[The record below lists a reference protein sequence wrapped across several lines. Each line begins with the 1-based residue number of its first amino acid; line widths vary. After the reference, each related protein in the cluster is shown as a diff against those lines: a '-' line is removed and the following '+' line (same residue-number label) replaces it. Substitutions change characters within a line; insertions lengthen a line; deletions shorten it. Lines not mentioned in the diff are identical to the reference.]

1 MMGCCKKITRVL
13 ALLLLLV
20 QYLPAHAQNSNIP
33 FRHINAEELLPE
45 NHIKCFFNDSAGFVW
60 LGTRNGLAR
69 FDGVN
74 VKTFQY
80 TPGDSASLKG
90 YNVTNIVTDKNDNL
104 WVGTDY
110 GVNFYDVH
118 KNTFQNFPL
127 IPDKGPSA
135 KGMCYAVPLALDD
148 DGMLWVF
155 IATRY
160 ALYVFNTHTHR
171 LTQMPGNAD
180 MEFGIARQPLAAG
193 NTRIGFRMLQGVV
206 LYQFNKYSLVKS
218 QAYFTPGGMFAGL
231 PINEARVYY
240 DTSDSLAW
248 ITCDKGLIKLNYK
261 AGSYT
266 LYNSFNG
273 RPVGKT
279 TDICFNGNQLFVASA
294 YNGLFVFD
302 AAMGAFTNN
311 VQNNPADPNTLQ
323 SNKLSRLFMAH
334 NTLFVTFEEGGLD
347 VANLQTAFTRIVSKQ
362 DAAPLGLKNQVSS
375 VCQLPAGELLMGTA
389 ESGVLAASPVNGAI
403 NYART
408 ALLQKKLPARQVN
421 NIAAT
426 NVYTAVSSNEGL
438 FIFKPNTTE
447 GTRLAPVIP
456 GGVNYAAFYNDS
468 VLLATTNDGL
478 YQVNLQQGKFKVLPV
493 QDFNSQ
499 HNFRNLS
506 VYCMP
511 GKNVAYVL
519 AETGGFLHEMEYANG
534 RFSIKRETWLSQSNA
549 FITQGRTADELLL
562 CGPHGLLAFNTNTF
576 LANPLEGRAFSNRG
590 VYAALRLTNG
600 NWFIVYDKGAVVYN
614 AALNNIIASY
624 DQAKGL
630 YSSYFFSNGCAQLS
644 SGQVVL
650 GSKDGA
656 FIYTNGAG
664 MQNNTMPPP
673 LYFTDIKVNDGIY
686 PFKKEVNFLNE
697 VQLPYDEN
705 TISFS
710 FAAIDFTAS
719 LNTKTAYRMD
729 GVDKAWVTAP
739 RNGFARYANLAPGTY
754 VFTLRNFDGAA
765 GSRYKKIKVVIAG
778 PFWRKWWFIL
788 LCAATLFLMVYM
800 VYLYRIQELIRLQ
813 KVRNNIATDL
823 HDDIGSTLTNINILA
838 ELSHANIGNNDKASV
853 FIKRITE
860 EVTATSQSLDDIV
873 WSINTSNDS
882 FAEMAARMR
891 RYAVDLFE
899 QGDIAWKVQ
908 FDEQLVG
915 KKLKMEQRRDIYLIF
930 KEAVNNIYKHANAK
944 NVTVALMLL
953 KGRMQMQIQ
962 DDGQGFDVNKPTSR
976 NGLKNMARRT
986 QKWKGVYSVQSGT
999 GGTIIT
1005 IQIP

>member
-1 MMGCCKKITRVL
+1 MGCCKKIILVFSLL
-13 ALLLLLV
+13 ALLVQCLLV
-20 QYLPAHAQNSNIP
+20 HAQNNNLP
-33 FRHINAEELLPE
+33 FRHLSTEELLPE

-90 YNVTNIVTDKNDNL
+90 YNVTNVVTDKNGNL

-110 GVNFYDVH
+110 GVNFYDIH

-127 IPDKGPSA
+127 IPDEGPSA
-135 KGMCYAVPLALDD
+135 LGMCYAVPLALDD
-148 DGMLWVF
+148 NGMLWIF

-160 ALYVFNTHTHR
+160 ALYLFDTHTHR
-171 LTQMPGNAD
+171 LTPMPAKAD
-180 MEFGIARQPLAAG
+180 MEFGIGRQPLPGG
-193 NTRIGFRMLQGVV
+193 NMRMGFRMLQGAA
-206 LYQFNKYSLVKS
+206 LYEFSKYRVVKS
-218 QAYFTPGGMFAGL
+218 QEYFTPGGMFAGL
-231 PINEARVYY
+231 LINEARVYY
-240 DTSDSLAW
+240 DATDSLAW

-279 TDICFNGNQLFVASA
+279 TDVCFNGNQLFVATA

-302 AAMGAFTNN
+302 ATLGTFTSAM
-311 VQNNPADPNTLQ
+311 QNNPADPSTLQ

-347 VANLQTAFTRIVSKQ
+347 VANLQTAFTRIASRQ
-362 DAAPLGLKNQVSS
+362 DVAPLGLKNQISS
-375 VCQLPAGELLMGTA
+375 VCQLPGGEILMGTA
-389 ESGVLAASPVNGAI
+389 ESGVLAASPVTGAI
-403 NYART
+403 NYAHT
-408 ALLQKKLPARQVN
+408 ALLQKQLPAKQVN
-421 NIAAT
+421 HITANNA
-426 NVYTAVSSNEGL
+426 YTAVSSNEGL
-438 FIFKPNTTE
+438 FIFKTN
-447 GTRLAPVIP
+447 GVAAARLAPVIT
-456 GGVNYAAFYNDS
+456 GGVNYAAFYNDTL
-468 VLLATTNDGL
+468 LLATTNDGL
-478 YQVNLQQGKFKVLPV
+478 YQVNIQADKFNVLPV
-493 QDFNSQ
+493 PDYNNE
-499 HNFRNLS
+499 HNFRSLS
-506 VYCMP
+506 VYCVP
-511 GKNVAYVL
+511 NNNVAYVL
-519 AETGGFLHEMEYANG
+519 AETGGFLHEMEYTGG
-534 RFSIKRETWLSQSNA
+534 RFRIKRATWLSQSNA
-549 FITQGRTADELLL
+549 FITQGRTANELLL
-562 CGPHGLLAFNTNTF
+562 CGPHGLLAFNTTTF
-576 LANPLEGRAFSNRG
+576 LSTPVEGRAFSNRG
-590 VYAALRLTNG
+590 VYAALQLTNG
-600 NWFIVYDKGAVVYN
+600 HWFIVYDKGAVVYD
-614 AALNNIIASY
+614 AGLKNIIYSY

-630 YSSYFFSNGCAQLS
+630 YSSYFFSNGCALLS
-644 SGQVVL
+644 NGQVVL
-650 GSKDGA
+650 GTKDGA
-656 FIYTNGAG
+656 FIYSNGAG
-664 MQNNTMPPP
+664 TQNTSLPP

-686 PFKKEVNFLNE
+686 PFKKEVNFLDE
-697 VQLPYDEN
+697 VQLPYNQN

-719 LNTKTAYRMD
+719 SNTKTAYRMD

-754 VFTLRNFDGAA
+754 TFNLRNYDGAA
-765 GSRYKKIKVVIAG
+765 GSRYKKINIVIAG
-778 PFWRKWWFIL
+778 PFWREWWFIL
-788 LCAATLFLMVYM
+788 LCAATLVLMVYM

-873 WSINTSNDS
+873 WSINSSNDS

-891 RYAVDLFE
+891 RYASDLFE
-899 QGDIAWKVQ
+899 QGDITWQVQ
-908 FDEQLVG
+908 FDEQLAN

-944 NVTVALMLL
+944 NVTVALTLV
-953 KGRMQMQIQ
+953 KGKMQMQIQ

-986 QKWKGVYSVQSGT
+986 QKWNGVYKVQSGA
-999 GGTIIT
+999 GGTTIT
-1005 IQIP
+1005 IHIP